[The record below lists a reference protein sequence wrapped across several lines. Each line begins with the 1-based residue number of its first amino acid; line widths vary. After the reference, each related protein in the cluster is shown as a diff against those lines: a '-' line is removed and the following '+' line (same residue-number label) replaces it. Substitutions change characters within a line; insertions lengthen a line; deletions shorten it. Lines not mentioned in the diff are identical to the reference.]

1 LFITN
6 LQITHPSPERP
17 IILRIQNQ
25 EKLKEVRLR
34 KYLQKQKSK
43 LVEHSWRLIRRER
56 LFLRRGGKTLGCFF
70 KKSSVDRNKPI
81 KGLWT
86 NLEQF
91 AKMF

>member
-1 LFITN
+1 ME
-6 LQITHPSPERP
+6 THKEGEVVLEEGR
-17 IILRIQNQ
+17 QNTRV
-25 EKLKEVRLR
+25 LL
-34 KYLQKQKSK
+34 
-43 LVEHSWRLIRRER
+43 
-56 LFLRRGGKTLGCFF
+56 